1 MTRRRWL
8 FGDQLGPHFLDDDS
22 QQVLLVE
29 SRRVFA
35 RRRFHRQK
43 AHLVLSAMR
52 HRAAELGDRC
62 TYVRSGTYREAL
74 AGVDGPLDV
83 VQPTSWAALHLVN
96 ALCEE
101 RDIARLPA
109 RGYATSRADFAAWA
123 AGRARRRLLMEDF
136 YRDSR
141 RRLGLL
147 MEGPEPEGGRWN
159 FDADNREP
167 PPRGQDTLGV
177 PEPRW
182 PVEDEIDAQV
192 RERPG
197 PVGGRGGG
205 HGRRGRATPVRRHPG
220 RGAGRPGRLRRAP
233 APRLRPPRGRRSWA
247 ATAGWRTRC
256 CRRR

>member
-96 ALCEE
+96 GLCEE

-109 RGYATSRADFAAWA
+109 RGYATSRADFTAWA

-147 MEGPEPEGGRWN
+147 MDGDRARGRPLEL
-159 FDADNREP
+159 R
-167 PPRGQDTLGV
+167 RGQ
-177 PEPRW
+177 PRAAAARRRT
-182 PVEDEIDAQV
+182 PSVCPSPA
-192 RERPG
+192 
-197 PVGGRGGG
+197 GRSRTRSTPRS
-205 HGRRGRATPVRRHPG
+205 GRTWT
-220 RGAGRPGRLRRAP
+220 AGRPRGSPLSARTGRACSPPP
-233 APRLRPPRGRRSWA
+233 APRRWPP
-247 ATAGWRTRC
+247 
-256 CRRR
+256 